1 MDDVL
6 EIAGKQFHSRLFLG
20 SGKFR
25 TADEMRDAYAASDT
39 QIVTVAIRRLDLE
52 DPSKKTLLDEIDW
65 SRYTVLPNTAG
76 CYNVEDALR
85 TARLGRE
92 LTGSNWVKL
101 EVIGDP
107 KYLWPDPI
115 GTLKA
120 ARKLVDEG
128 FVVLPYTTD
137 DPILAKKLEEAGC
150 ATVMPMGSPI
160 GSGQGIPYFG
170 RIKVIIEQASVPV
183 VVDAG
188 LGVPSDAAIAMELGA
203 DACLV
208 NTAIAEAA
216 NPAMMAEAFAIV
228 PKQIPISTPTSTPIS
243 SPKGAAAS
251 TLQAADYLI
260 QQKDPARLKAWLA
273 KHTRTERLAIIKHI
287 RGDRR

>member
-1 MDDVL
+1 MRAERKEGGVDDVL
-6 EIAGKQFHSRLFLG
+6 EIAGKQFRSRLLLG

-25 TADEMRDAYAASDT
+25 TAEEMRDAYAAAET
-39 QIVTVAIRRLDLE
+39 EIVTVAIRRLDLD

-65 SRYTVLPNTAG
+65 TRYTVLPNTAG
-76 CYNVEDALR
+76 CYSVDEAVR

-115 GTLKA
+115 GTLEA
-120 ARKLVDEG
+120 AKLLVKDG

-137 DPILAKKLEEAGC
+137 DPILAKQLEEAGC
-150 ATVMPMGSPI
+150 ATVMPLASPI
-160 GSGQGIPYFG
+160 GSGQGIPFFG
-170 RIKVIIEQASVPV
+170 RIRVIVEQASVPV

-188 LGVPSDAAIAMELGA
+188 LGVPSDASIAMELGA

-208 NTAIAEAA
+208 NTAIAEAG
-216 NPAMMAEAFAIV
+216 NPSLMGAAFAEGV
-228 PKQIPISTPTSTPIS
+228 RAGRKAFLAGRMAKKAYASAS
-243 SPKGAAAS
+243 SPLEGVV
-251 TLQAADYLI
+251 
-260 QQKDPARLKAWLA
+260 R
-273 KHTRTERLAIIKHI
+273 
-287 RGDRR
+287 

>member
-1 MDDVL
+1 MARFEEGGVNDVL
-6 EIAGKQFHSRLFLG
+6 TIAGKQFRSRLLLG

-25 TADEMRDAYAASDT
+25 TADEMRAAYEAAET
-39 QIVTVAIRRLDLE
+39 EVVTVAIRRLDLD
-52 DPSKKTLLDEIDW
+52 DPTKKTLLDEIDW

-76 CYNVEDALR
+76 CYTVEDALR

-115 GTLKA
+115 GTLEA

-150 ATVMPMGSPI
+150 ATVMPLGSAI
-160 GSGQGIPYFG
+160 GSGQGVGSLG
-170 RIKVIIEQASVPV
+170 RIKIIVEQASVPV

-208 NTAIAEAA
+208 NTAIAEAG
-216 NPAMMAEAFAIV
+216 NPALMAEAFAEGV
-228 PKQIPISTPTSTPIS
+228 RGGRKAFLAGRMAKRAYASAS
-243 SPKGAAAS
+243 SPLEGAV
-251 TLQAADYLI
+251 
-260 QQKDPARLKAWLA
+260 R
-273 KHTRTERLAIIKHI
+273 
-287 RGDRR
+287 

>member
-1 MDDVL
+1 MNDVL
-6 EIAGKQFHSRLFLG
+6 TIAGKQFRSRLLLG

-25 TADEMRDAYAASDT
+25 TADEMRAAYEAAGAE
-39 QIVTVAIRRLDLE
+39 IITVAIRRLDLD
-52 DPSKKTLLDEIDW
+52 DPTRKTLLDEIDW

-76 CYNVEDALR
+76 CYTVEEALR

-115 GTLKA
+115 GTLEA

-150 ATVMPMGSPI
+150 ATVMPLGSAI
-160 GSGQGIPYFG
+160 GSGQGIPHFG
-170 RIKVIIEQASVPV
+170 RIKAIIEQASVPV

-208 NTAIAEAA
+208 NTAIAEAG
-216 NPAMMAEAFAIV
+216 NPALMAAGFAEGVRAGRKAFLAGRMV
-228 PKQIPISTPTSTPIS
+228 KRAYASAS
-243 SPKGAAAS
+243 SPLEGAV
-251 TLQAADYLI
+251 
-260 QQKDPARLKAWLA
+260 R
-273 KHTRTERLAIIKHI
+273 
-287 RGDRR
+287 